1 MVDITRRSL
10 TFGAMAAPFV
20 ITSASRAQSLRQVT
34 FTLPWLAEGSNAYTF
49 VAKAN
54 GYWSKRGLDVQISRG
69 FGSNASAQAV
79 GAGRFQFGLAAGPS
93 IVQAAAK
100 GLPLVTLA
108 CAGYD
113 ATMGVCVLKDSLIKS
128 PKDLEGRKM
137 ASTVSSGDYPFLGV
151 FAKRANFDISK
162 VNRLQTDP
170 NVRQRLLV
178 GKEVDAIS
186 GFASSF
192 APIFAAEKVEVRNML
207 YSDVGLTLYN
217 NSLITQQATLEK
229 EPQLCADIT
238 DGLLE
243 ALKFSLLSPE
253 ESVQLFLKQVPETAL
268 SATGLQSTR
277 IGVNLAN
284 LSMLRKQAKDNYLG
298 YMAPDDFATM
308 TDLVMEHIA
317 EPGDKRPDQ
326 KTLFTNSLL
335 GKTKVTTAEWDSAL
349 KGAEEYR
356 KYIS

>member
-1 MVDITRRSL
+1 
-10 TFGAMAAPFV
+10 
-20 ITSASRAQSLRQVT
+20 
-34 FTLPWLAEGSNAYTF
+34 
-49 VAKAN
+49 
-54 GYWSKRGLDVQISRG
+54 
-69 FGSNASAQAV
+69 
-79 GAGRFQFGLAAGPS
+79 
-93 IVQAAAK
+93 
-100 GLPLVTLA
+100 
-108 CAGYD
+108 
-113 ATMGVCVLKDSLIKS
+113 MGVCVLKDSLIKS

-253 ESVQLFLKQVPETAL
+253 IGSAFPEAGSGNGAL
-268 SATGLQSTR
+268 GHRPAER
-277 IGVNLAN
+277 AHW
-284 LSMLRKQAKDNYLG
+284 R
-298 YMAPDDFATM
+298 
-308 TDLVMEHIA
+308 
-317 EPGDKRPDQ
+317 EPGEPVDASQ
-326 KTLFTNSLL
+326 A
-335 GKTKVTTAEWDSAL
+335 GQ
-349 KGAEEYR
+349 G
-356 KYIS
+356 